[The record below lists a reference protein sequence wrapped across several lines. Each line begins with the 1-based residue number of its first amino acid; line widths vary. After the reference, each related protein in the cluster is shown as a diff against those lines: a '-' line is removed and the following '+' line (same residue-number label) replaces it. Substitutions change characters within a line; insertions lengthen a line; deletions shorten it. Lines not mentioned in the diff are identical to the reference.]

1 MKRVLIVDDDSDL
14 LKLYKQAFLNASFLV
29 DDVSTIPSAEK
40 LIASKKYDLILL
52 DLLFPSTDTLS
63 TIRFIR
69 NKNTLNSETPIL
81 VLTNLE
87 TGEKTKKALE
97 YGANECLFKVTQTP
111 GAITKTALRLIGN
124 NHSYTNH

>member
-52 DLLFPSTDTLS
+52 DLLS